1 MSVQGLVKDAE
12 RFIEEISCAAHG
24 HMNLLESL
32 FPPAFLV
39 KHLKASMML
48 IQDRLFRIEYETI
61 GRGHWRIFHSCERG
75 AR

>member
-1 MSVQGLVKDAE
+1 VSFQGLVKDAE
-12 RFIEEISCAAHG
+12 RFIEEIGCAAHG

-39 KHLKASMML
+39 ERLKASMMF

-61 GRGHWRIFHSCERG
+61 DGCHGPPVRVIRG
-75 AR
+75 AP